1 MSTIFEIKQKL
12 IAQADRIAEMLL
24 PQGHKRGNHWIVG
37 NTRGE
42 AGQSL
47 SICLSGSKAGLWYDF
62 AEGIGGDILDLWCEV
77 KGISLSQALEEA
89 RAALNLT
96 RPKPFMVPHRSYHR
110 PPAPK
115 GNTPQ
120 NLVKNYLHKERCIP
134 LEIIKRYRIGEEG
147 EKIIFPF
154 YKPDGTLALV
164 KERLAQAGAKTKP
177 TAAQCEPILFGWQAL
192 YPTNHTATH
201 ASHSAP
207 ATANTATHASQ
218 PIPATAQAPT
228 HASQPTSTTANT
240 STHASQPIPAAANT
254 TTHASQPIPAT
265 DHTTTHA
272 SHPTPASQPTS
283 TTANTSTHA
292 SQPTSTT
299 ANTST
304 HASQPTP
311 AAAQAP
317 THASH
322 SAPAAATTSTH
333 ASQPIPA
340 AAQAPTHASHSAPAA
355 ANTTTHASH
364 PTSTTAN
371 TATHAPQPT
380 STTANTSTHASQPTS
395 TTANTST
402 HASQPTSTTATTSTH
417 ASHPTP
423 AAATTSTHASHPTPA
438 AANTATHASH
448 PTSTTATT
456 STHASQPT
464 STTANTSTHA
474 SQPAPATANTAT
486 HAPQPAPAAAHTTST
501 HASHSAPATDHTT
514 THAPQPTPAAAQAPT
529 HASQPIPAT
538 AQAPTHASHPAP
550 AAANTSTHASHP
562 APAAAN
568 TTTHAPQPAP
578 AAANTSTHASHPAP
592 AAANTTTHASHP
604 TPAAANTSTHASQPI
619 PATAQAPTH
628 APQPA
633 PAAAHTTSTH
643 ASHSAPATDHTTTHA
658 SHPTPATA
666 NTATHASQPTSTTA
680 NTTTHA
686 SHPTPA
692 TANTATHAS
701 QPTSTTANTTTHAS
715 QPTHAPHHSSSDHA
729 SFPTFSSTHRTIV
742 ITEGEIDALSLAA
755 YGYPAVSV
763 PFGGGKGGKHNWIEN
778 EFDHLEAFETIFLAT
793 DMDQPGEEA
802 AHEIASRLGRHR
814 CYRVRLPRKDA
825 NDCLTAGIDA
835 ATIKAAFSSAKSFAP
850 EGLRRAS
857 DYKDQVIGLFWPE
870 PEKHLGYTVPYPKLK
885 DKLHFRPAEL
895 TLWSGASGA
904 GKSQLLSDCIPHWI
918 AQNSRLCL
926 ASLEMKGEQS
936 LRRLTKQTG
945 GLEKPTK
952 ETIERILHFL
962 DNGLILYEHVGK
974 SSVDTLLD
982 VFDYCR
988 ARYGCDQFIIDSL
1001 MRLGIASDDYGGQE
1015 QAVYKMVD
1023 WAVLNSVHI
1032 HLVAHARKGGLD
1044 KDIPGTEDI
1053 KGASEIGANAFNIIT
1068 IWRNRSLE
1076 DKIFAASLAQEKADL
1091 AKRPG
1096 VIMNIAKQR
1105 SGDFEGKVGLWFDPQ
1120 TYRYRCS
1127 FEQPP
1132 PRRYL

>member
-12 IAQADRIAEMLL
+12 ISQADRIVEMLL
-24 PQGHKRGNHWIVG
+24 PQGHKRGNNWIVG

-62 AEGIGGDILDLWCEV
+62 AEGTGGDLLDLWCEV

-89 RAALNLT
+89 RATLNLT
-96 RPKPFMVPHRSYHR
+96 RPKPFMVPHRSYRR
-110 PPAPK
+110 PPVPK
-115 GNTPQ
+115 GQTPQ
-120 NLVKNYLHKERCIP
+120 NLVKNYLHKERHIP
-134 LEIIKRYRIGEEG
+134 LEVIKRYRIGENG

-164 KERLAQAGAKTKP
+164 KERLAQAGAKSKP
-177 TAAQCEPILFGWQAL
+177 TASQCEPILFGWQAL
-192 YPTNHTATH
+192 CPTQNTPSTNPT
-201 ASHSAP
+201 SA
-207 ATANTATHASQ
+207 HASQ
-218 PIPATAQAPT
+218 NTPSTHPASTQ
-228 HASQPTSTTANT
+228 ASQNTPSTHPASTQASRNTPSTNPT
-240 STHASQPIPAAANT
+240 STHASQNT
-254 TTHASQPIPAT
+254 ASA
-265 DHTTTHA
+265 H
-272 SHPTPASQPTS
+272 PASTH
-283 TTANTSTHA
+283 TA
-292 SQPTSTT
+292 Q
-299 ANTST
+299 
-304 HASQPTP
+304 
-311 AAAQAP
+311 QA
-317 THASH
+317 T
-322 SAPAAATTSTH
+322 
-333 ASQPIPA
+333 Q
-340 AAQAPTHASHSAPAA
+340 
-355 ANTTTHASH
+355 
-364 PTSTTAN
+364 
-371 TATHAPQPT
+371 HAP
-380 STTANTSTHASQPTS
+380 
-395 TTANTST
+395 
-402 HASQPTSTTATTSTH
+402 
-417 ASHPTP
+417 
-423 AAATTSTHASHPTPA
+423 
-438 AANTATHASH
+438 
-448 PTSTTATT
+448 
-456 STHASQPT
+456 
-464 STTANTSTHA
+464 
-474 SQPAPATANTAT
+474 
-486 HAPQPAPAAAHTTST
+486 
-501 HASHSAPATDHTT
+501 
-514 THAPQPTPAAAQAPT
+514 
-529 HASQPIPAT
+529 
-538 AQAPTHASHPAP
+538 
-550 AAANTSTHASHP
+550 
-562 APAAAN
+562 
-568 TTTHAPQPAP
+568 
-578 AAANTSTHASHPAP
+578 
-592 AAANTTTHASHP
+592 
-604 TPAAANTSTHASQPI
+604 
-619 PATAQAPTH
+619 
-628 APQPA
+628 
-633 PAAAHTTSTH
+633 
-643 ASHSAPATDHTTTHA
+643 
-658 SHPTPATA
+658 
-666 NTATHASQPTSTTA
+666 
-680 NTTTHA
+680 
-686 SHPTPA
+686 
-692 TANTATHAS
+692 
-701 QPTSTTANTTTHAS
+701 
-715 QPTHAPHHSSSDHA
+715 
-729 SFPTFSSTHRTIV
+729 FPTFSSTNRTIV

-763 PFGGGKGGKHNWIEN
+763 PFGGGSGGKHNWIEN
-778 EFDHLEAFETIFLAT
+778 EFDHLESFETIFLAT

-802 AHEIASRLGRHR
+802 ALEIASRLGRHR
-814 CYRVRLPRKDA
+814 CYRVRLPLKDA
-825 NDCLTAGIDA
+825 NDCLTAGIDK
-835 ATIKAAFSSAKSFAP
+835 ATIKAAFSSAQSFAP

-918 AQNSRLCL
+918 AQKSRLCL

-962 DNGLILYEHVGK
+962 DDGLILYEHVGK

-1001 MRLGIASDDYGGQE
+1001 MRLGIASDDYARQE

-1044 KDIPGTEDI
+1044 KDIPSTEDI

-1105 SGDFEGKVGLWFDPQ
+1105 SGDFEGKIGLWFDPQ

-1127 FEQPP
+1127 FEQTF

>member
-42 AGQSL
+42 PGQSL

-77 KGISLSQALEEA
+77 KGMNLSQALEEA
-89 RAALNLT
+89 RAVLNLT
-96 RPKPFMVPHRSYHR
+96 RPKPFMVPQRSYRR
-110 PPAPK
+110 PPVPQ
-115 GNTPQ
+115 GHPPQ
-120 NLVKNYLHKERCIP
+120 NRVKTYLHKERHIP

-154 YKPDGTLALV
+154 YKPNGTLALV

-192 YPTNHTATH
+192 YPTPHSATH
-201 ASHSAP
+201 TSAPTSTAHSATHSSQPTPTAHSATHSSQPAPTTHATTHTSEPTPTAHSAAHTSEPTPTTHAHTHTTEPAAPAHATTHLSAP
-207 ATANTATHASQ
+207 APTTHAH
-218 PIPATAQAPT
+218 T
-228 HASQPTSTTANT
+228 HTSAPTSTA
-240 STHASQPIPAAANT
+240 
-254 TTHASQPIPAT
+254 
-265 DHTTTHA
+265 HTTTHLSA
-272 SHPTPASQPTS
+272 PAPTAHAHTHTSAPTS
-283 TTANTSTHA
+283 TAHTTTHL
-292 SQPTSTT
+292 
-299 ANTST
+299 
-304 HASQPTP
+304 
-311 AAAQAP
+311 
-317 THASH
+317 
-322 SAPAAATTSTH
+322 SAPA
-333 ASQPIPA
+333 
-340 AAQAPTHASHSAPAA
+340 PTAD
-355 ANTTTHASH
+355 NTTHS
-364 PTSTTAN
+364 
-371 TATHAPQPT
+371 
-380 STTANTSTHASQPTS
+380 
-395 TTANTST
+395 
-402 HASQPTSTTATTSTH
+402 
-417 ASHPTP
+417 
-423 AAATTSTHASHPTPA
+423 
-438 AANTATHASH
+438 
-448 PTSTTATT
+448 
-456 STHASQPT
+456 
-464 STTANTSTHA
+464 
-474 SQPAPATANTAT
+474 SQPAPTAHSAA
-486 HAPQPAPAAAHTTST
+486 HSSQPAPTAHNTTHTSAPAPTAHATTHLSAPAPTPTAHNTTHSSQPAPTAHNTTHSSQPAPTAHSAAHTSEPT
-501 HASHSAPATDHTT
+501 PT
-514 THAPQPTPAAAQAPT
+514 THAHTHTTEPAAPAHATTHTSEPTP
-529 HASQPIPAT
+529 T
-538 AQAPTHASHPAP
+538 AHS
-550 AAANTSTHASHP
+550 
-562 APAAAN
+562 
-568 TTTHAPQPAP
+568 
-578 AAANTSTHASHPAP
+578 
-592 AAANTTTHASHP
+592 
-604 TPAAANTSTHASQPI
+604 
-619 PATAQAPTH
+619 
-628 APQPA
+628 
-633 PAAAHTTSTH
+633 AAHTSE
-643 ASHSAPATDHTTTHA
+643 PTD
-658 SHPTPATA
+658 PTL
-666 NTATHASQPTSTTA
+666 
-680 NTTTHA
+680 
-686 SHPTPA
+686 
-692 TANTATHAS
+692 
-701 QPTSTTANTTTHAS
+701 
-715 QPTHAPHHSSSDHA
+715 
-729 SFPTFSSTHRTIV
+729 FPTLSSTNRTLSSTNRTIV

-802 AHEIASRLGRHR
+802 AHEIANRLGRHR

-825 NDCLTAGIDA
+825 NECLTAGIDA
-835 ATIKAAFSSAKSFAP
+835 ATIKAAFTSAKSFAP

-962 DNGLILYEHVGK
+962 DDGLILYEHVGK

-1001 MRLGIASDDYGGQE
+1001 MRLGIASDDYAGQE

-1023 WAVLNSVHI
+1023 WAVLNTVHI

-1076 DKIFAASLAQEKADL
+1076 DKIFAASLAAEKADL
-1091 AKRPG
+1091 VKRPG

-1127 FEQPP
+1127 FEQSF

>member
-24 PQGHKRGNHWIVG
+24 PQGHKRGNHWSVG

-42 AGQSL
+42 PGQSL
-47 SICLSGSKAGLWYDF
+47 SVCLSGSKAGLWYDF
-62 AEGIGGDILDLWCEV
+62 AEGIGGDLLDLWCEV
-77 KGISLSQALEEA
+77 KGINLSQALEEA

-96 RPKPFMVPHRSYHR
+96 RPKPFMVPQRSYRR
-110 PPAPK
+110 PPVPK
-115 GNTPQ
+115 GRPPQ

-164 KERLAQAGAKTKP
+164 KERLTQAGAKTKP
-177 TAAQCEPILFGWQAL
+177 TTAQCEPILFGWQAL
-192 YPTNHTATH
+192 YPTPHTPTHTSAPTATI
-201 ASHSAP
+201 HS
-207 ATANTATHASQ
+207 
-218 PIPATAQAPT
+218 
-228 HASQPTSTTANT
+228 
-240 STHASQPIPAAANT
+240 
-254 TTHASQPIPAT
+254 TTHASERTAT
-265 DHTTTHA
+265 PHNATQMPQHA
-272 SHPTPASQPTS
+272 SIDPTL
-283 TTANTSTHA
+283 
-292 SQPTSTT
+292 
-299 ANTST
+299 
-304 HASQPTP
+304 
-311 AAAQAP
+311 
-317 THASH
+317 
-322 SAPAAATTSTH
+322 
-333 ASQPIPA
+333 
-340 AAQAPTHASHSAPAA
+340 
-355 ANTTTHASH
+355 
-364 PTSTTAN
+364 
-371 TATHAPQPT
+371 
-380 STTANTSTHASQPTS
+380 
-395 TTANTST
+395 
-402 HASQPTSTTATTSTH
+402 
-417 ASHPTP
+417 
-423 AAATTSTHASHPTPA
+423 
-438 AANTATHASH
+438 
-448 PTSTTATT
+448 
-456 STHASQPT
+456 
-464 STTANTSTHA
+464 
-474 SQPAPATANTAT
+474 
-486 HAPQPAPAAAHTTST
+486 
-501 HASHSAPATDHTT
+501 
-514 THAPQPTPAAAQAPT
+514 
-529 HASQPIPAT
+529 
-538 AQAPTHASHPAP
+538 
-550 AAANTSTHASHP
+550 
-562 APAAAN
+562 
-568 TTTHAPQPAP
+568 
-578 AAANTSTHASHPAP
+578 
-592 AAANTTTHASHP
+592 
-604 TPAAANTSTHASQPI
+604 
-619 PATAQAPTH
+619 
-628 APQPA
+628 
-633 PAAAHTTSTH
+633 
-643 ASHSAPATDHTTTHA
+643 
-658 SHPTPATA
+658 
-666 NTATHASQPTSTTA
+666 
-680 NTTTHA
+680 
-686 SHPTPA
+686 
-692 TANTATHAS
+692 
-701 QPTSTTANTTTHAS
+701 
-715 QPTHAPHHSSSDHA
+715 
-729 SFPTFSSTHRTIV
+729 FPTLSSTNRTIV

-802 AHEIASRLGRHR
+802 AREIASRLGRHR
-814 CYRVRLPRKDA
+814 CYRVCLPRKDA
-825 NDCLTAGIDA
+825 NECLTAGIDA
-835 ATIKAAFSSAKSFAP
+835 ATIASAFTSAKSFAP

-962 DNGLILYEHVGK
+962 DDGLILYEHVGK

-1001 MRLGIASDDYGGQE
+1001 MRLGIASDDYAGQE

-1023 WAVLNSVHI
+1023 WAVLNTVHI

-1076 DKIFAASLAQEKADL
+1076 DKIFATSLAQEKADL
-1091 AKRPG
+1091 VKRPG

-1127 FEQPP
+1127 FEQSS

>member
-12 IAQADRIAEMLL
+12 ISQADRIAEMLL
-24 PQGHKRGNHWIVG
+24 PQGHKRGNNWIVG

-62 AEGIGGDILDLWCEV
+62 AEGIGGDLLDLWCEV

-89 RAALNLT
+89 RATLNLT
-96 RPKPFMVPHRSYHR
+96 RPKPFMVPHRSYRR
-110 PPAPK
+110 PPVPT
-115 GNTPQ
+115 GCIPQ
-120 NLVKNYLHKERCIP
+120 NLVKNYLHKERHIP
-134 LEIIKRYRIGEEG
+134 LEVIKRYRIGEDG

-177 TAAQCEPILFGWQAL
+177 TASQCEPILFGWQAL
-192 YPTNHTATH
+192 CPTQNTPSTNHT
-201 ASHSAP
+201 SP
-207 ATANTATHASQ
+207 PASQ
-218 PIPATAQAPT
+218 NIPSTD
-228 HASQPTSTTANT
+228 HA
-240 STHASQPIPAAANT
+240 STHASQHVPFMEC
-254 TTHASQPIPAT
+254 
-265 DHTTTHA
+265 
-272 SHPTPASQPTS
+272 
-283 TTANTSTHA
+283 
-292 SQPTSTT
+292 
-299 ANTST
+299 
-304 HASQPTP
+304 
-311 AAAQAP
+311 AP
-317 THASH
+317 
-322 SAPAAATTSTH
+322 
-333 ASQPIPA
+333 
-340 AAQAPTHASHSAPAA
+340 
-355 ANTTTHASH
+355 
-364 PTSTTAN
+364 
-371 TATHAPQPT
+371 
-380 STTANTSTHASQPTS
+380 
-395 TTANTST
+395 
-402 HASQPTSTTATTSTH
+402 
-417 ASHPTP
+417 
-423 AAATTSTHASHPTPA
+423 
-438 AANTATHASH
+438 
-448 PTSTTATT
+448 
-456 STHASQPT
+456 
-464 STTANTSTHA
+464 
-474 SQPAPATANTAT
+474 
-486 HAPQPAPAAAHTTST
+486 
-501 HASHSAPATDHTT
+501 
-514 THAPQPTPAAAQAPT
+514 
-529 HASQPIPAT
+529 
-538 AQAPTHASHPAP
+538 
-550 AAANTSTHASHP
+550 
-562 APAAAN
+562 
-568 TTTHAPQPAP
+568 
-578 AAANTSTHASHPAP
+578 
-592 AAANTTTHASHP
+592 
-604 TPAAANTSTHASQPI
+604 
-619 PATAQAPTH
+619 
-628 APQPA
+628 
-633 PAAAHTTSTH
+633 
-643 ASHSAPATDHTTTHA
+643 
-658 SHPTPATA
+658 
-666 NTATHASQPTSTTA
+666 
-680 NTTTHA
+680 
-686 SHPTPA
+686 
-692 TANTATHAS
+692 
-701 QPTSTTANTTTHAS
+701 
-715 QPTHAPHHSSSDHA
+715 
-729 SFPTFSSTHRTIV
+729 FPTLSSKNRTIV

-763 PFGGGKGGKHNWIEN
+763 PFGGGRGGKHNWIEN
-778 EFDHLEAFETIFLAT
+778 EFDHLESFETIFLAT

-802 AHEIASRLGRHR
+802 AFEIASRLGRHR
-814 CYRVRLPRKDA
+814 CYRVHLPRKDA
-825 NDCLTAGIDA
+825 NDCLTAGIDR
-835 ATIKAAFSSAKSFAP
+835 ATIKAAFSSAQSFAP

-857 DYKDQVIGLFWPE
+857 DYKDQVIGIFWPE

-918 AQNSRLCL
+918 AQKSRLCL

-945 GLEKPTK
+945 GLEQPTK

-962 DNGLILYEHVGK
+962 DDGLILYEHVGK

-1001 MRLGIASDDYGGQE
+1001 MRLGIASDDYAKQE

-1044 KDIPGTEDI
+1044 KDIPSTEDI

-1127 FEQPP
+1127 FEQSF

>member
-42 AGQSL
+42 PGQSL

-77 KGISLSQALEEA
+77 KGMNLSQALEEA
-89 RAALNLT
+89 RAVLNLT
-96 RPKPFMVPHRSYHR
+96 RPKPFMVPQRSYRR
-110 PPAPK
+110 PPVPQ
-115 GNTPQ
+115 GHPPQ
-120 NLVKNYLHKERCIP
+120 NRVKTYLHKERHIP

-154 YKPDGTLALV
+154 YKPNGTLALV

-192 YPTNHTATH
+192 YPTPHSATH
-201 ASHSAP
+201 TSAPTSTAHSA
-207 ATANTATHASQ
+207 THS
-218 PIPATAQAPT
+218 
-228 HASQPTSTTANT
+228 SQPTPTAH
-240 STHASQPIPAAANT
+240 SATHSSQPAP
-254 TTHASQPIPAT
+254 TTHSATHLSAPISTA
-265 DHTTTHA
+265 HTTTH
-272 SHPTPASQPTS
+272 S
-283 TTANTSTHA
+283 
-292 SQPTSTT
+292 
-299 ANTST
+299 
-304 HASQPTP
+304 
-311 AAAQAP
+311 
-317 THASH
+317 
-322 SAPAAATTSTH
+322 
-333 ASQPIPA
+333 
-340 AAQAPTHASHSAPAA
+340 
-355 ANTTTHASH
+355 
-364 PTSTTAN
+364 
-371 TATHAPQPT
+371 
-380 STTANTSTHASQPTS
+380 
-395 TTANTST
+395 
-402 HASQPTSTTATTSTH
+402 
-417 ASHPTP
+417 
-423 AAATTSTHASHPTPA
+423 
-438 AANTATHASH
+438 
-448 PTSTTATT
+448 
-456 STHASQPT
+456 
-464 STTANTSTHA
+464 
-474 SQPAPATANTAT
+474 SQPAPTA
-486 HAPQPAPAAAHTTST
+486 
-501 HASHSAPATDHTT
+501 HTT
-514 THAPQPTPAAAQAPT
+514 THTSEPAPTAHATTHTSAPAPTAHNTTHSSQPAPTAHNTTHSSQPAPTPHATTHSSQPAPT
-529 HASQPIPAT
+529 AHSAAHTSE
-538 AQAPTHASHPAP
+538 PTP
-550 AAANTSTHASHP
+550 
-562 APAAAN
+562 
-568 TTTHAPQPAP
+568 TTHAHTHTTEPAAP
-578 AAANTSTHASHPAP
+578 AHA
-592 AAANTTTHASHP
+592 TTHTSEP
-604 TPAAANTSTHASQPI
+604 TP
-619 PATAQAPTH
+619 TAH
-628 APQPA
+628 S
-633 PAAAHTTSTH
+633 AAHTSE
-643 ASHSAPATDHTTTHA
+643 PTD
-658 SHPTPATA
+658 PTL
-666 NTATHASQPTSTTA
+666 
-680 NTTTHA
+680 
-686 SHPTPA
+686 
-692 TANTATHAS
+692 
-701 QPTSTTANTTTHAS
+701 
-715 QPTHAPHHSSSDHA
+715 
-729 SFPTFSSTHRTIV
+729 FPTLSSTNRTLSSTNRTIV

-802 AHEIASRLGRHR
+802 AHEIANRLGRHR

-825 NDCLTAGIDA
+825 NECLTAGIDA
-835 ATIKAAFSSAKSFAP
+835 ATIKAAFTSAKSFAP

-962 DNGLILYEHVGK
+962 DDGLILYEHVGK

-1001 MRLGIASDDYGGQE
+1001 MRLGIASDDYAGQE

-1023 WAVLNSVHI
+1023 WAVLNTVHI

-1076 DKIFAASLAQEKADL
+1076 DKIFAASLAAEKADL
-1091 AKRPG
+1091 VKRPG

-1127 FEQPP
+1127 FEQSF

>member
-42 AGQSL
+42 PGQSL

-77 KGISLSQALEEA
+77 KGMSLSQALEEA
-89 RAALNLT
+89 RAVLNLT
-96 RPKPFMVPHRSYHR
+96 RPKPFMVPQRSYRR
-110 PPAPK
+110 PPVPQ
-115 GNTPQ
+115 GHPPQ
-120 NLVKNYLHKERCIP
+120 NRVKNYLHKERHIP

-154 YKPDGTLALV
+154 YKPNGTLALV

-192 YPTNHTATH
+192 YPTDHTHTSAPTPTAHATTH
-201 ASHSAP
+201 SSQPTPTAHNTTHLSAP
-207 ATANTATHASQ
+207 APTAHAT
-218 PIPATAQAPT
+218 T
-228 HASQPTSTTANT
+228 HSSQPTPTAHNTTHLSAPAPTAHSTTHTSAPAPTAHSATHTSQPAPTAHATTHTSQPTPTAHATTHTSAPT
-240 STHASQPIPAAANT
+240 STA
-254 TTHASQPIPAT
+254 
-265 DHTTTHA
+265 HTTTH
-272 SHPTPASQPTS
+272 T
-283 TTANTSTHA
+283 
-292 SQPTSTT
+292 
-299 ANTST
+299 
-304 HASQPTP
+304 SQPTP
-311 AAAQAP
+311 TAHAP
-317 THASH
+317 TH
-322 SAPAAATTSTH
+322 T
-333 ASQPIPA
+333 
-340 AAQAPTHASHSAPAA
+340 
-355 ANTTTHASH
+355 
-364 PTSTTAN
+364 
-371 TATHAPQPT
+371 
-380 STTANTSTHASQPTS
+380 
-395 TTANTST
+395 
-402 HASQPTSTTATTSTH
+402 
-417 ASHPTP
+417 
-423 AAATTSTHASHPTPA
+423 
-438 AANTATHASH
+438 
-448 PTSTTATT
+448 
-456 STHASQPT
+456 
-464 STTANTSTHA
+464 
-474 SQPAPATANTAT
+474 SQPAPTAHATTQTSAPAPTAHNTT
-486 HAPQPAPAAAHTTST
+486 HTSAPAPTAHNTTHTSAPAPTAHNTTHTSAPAPTAHNTTHSSQPAPTAHATTHT
-501 HASHSAPATDHTT
+501 SAPAPTAHNT
-514 THAPQPTPAAAQAPT
+514 THTSAPAPTAHAPT
-529 HASQPIPAT
+529 H
-538 AQAPTHASHPAP
+538 
-550 AAANTSTHASHP
+550 TS
-562 APAAAN
+562 
-568 TTTHAPQPAP
+568 QPAP
-578 AAANTSTHASHPAP
+578 TAHSATHPSAPTPTTHSATHPSEPTPTAHATTQMPQHAS
-592 AAANTTTHASHP
+592 TDP
-604 TPAAANTSTHASQPI
+604 TL
-619 PATAQAPTH
+619 
-628 APQPA
+628 
-633 PAAAHTTSTH
+633 
-643 ASHSAPATDHTTTHA
+643 
-658 SHPTPATA
+658 
-666 NTATHASQPTSTTA
+666 
-680 NTTTHA
+680 
-686 SHPTPA
+686 
-692 TANTATHAS
+692 
-701 QPTSTTANTTTHAS
+701 
-715 QPTHAPHHSSSDHA
+715 
-729 SFPTFSSTHRTIV
+729 FPTLSSTNRTLSSTNRTIV

-802 AHEIASRLGRHR
+802 AREIANRLGRHR

-825 NDCLTAGIDA
+825 NECLTAGIDA
-835 ATIKAAFSSAKSFAP
+835 ATIKAAFTSAKSFAP

-962 DNGLILYEHVGK
+962 DDGLILYEHVGK

-1001 MRLGIASDDYGGQE
+1001 MRLGIASDDYAGQE

-1023 WAVLNSVHI
+1023 WAVLNTVHI

-1076 DKIFAASLAQEKADL
+1076 DKIFAASLAAEKADL
-1091 AKRPG
+1091 VKRPG

-1127 FEQPP
+1127 FEQSS

>member
-24 PQGHKRGNHWIVG
+24 PQGYKRGNHWIVG

-42 AGQSL
+42 PGQSL
-47 SICLSGSKAGLWYDF
+47 SICLNGTKAGLWYDF

-77 KGISLSQALEEA
+77 KGINLSQALEEA

-96 RPKPFMVPHRSYHR
+96 RPKPFMVAQRSYRR
-110 PPAPK
+110 PPVPK
-115 GNTPQ
+115 GHPPKNR
-120 NLVKNYLHKERCIP
+120 VKTYLHKERHIP
-134 LEIIKRYRIGEEG
+134 LEVIKRYRIGEEG

-177 TAAQCEPILFGWQAL
+177 TTAQCEPILFGWQAL
-192 YPTNHTATH
+192 YPTNHPH
-201 ASHSAP
+201 
-207 ATANTATHASQ
+207 
-218 PIPATAQAPT
+218 
-228 HASQPTSTTANT
+228 TSN
-240 STHASQPIPAAANT
+240 PAAST
-254 TTHASQPIPAT
+254 
-265 DHTTTHA
+265 HTTTHTPN
-272 SHPTPASQPTS
+272 PTPT
-283 TTANTSTHA
+283 
-292 SQPTSTT
+292 
-299 ANTST
+299 
-304 HASQPTP
+304 
-311 AAAQAP
+311 
-317 THASH
+317 
-322 SAPAAATTSTH
+322 
-333 ASQPIPA
+333 
-340 AAQAPTHASHSAPAA
+340 
-355 ANTTTHASH
+355 
-364 PTSTTAN
+364 
-371 TATHAPQPT
+371 
-380 STTANTSTHASQPTS
+380 
-395 TTANTST
+395 
-402 HASQPTSTTATTSTH
+402 
-417 ASHPTP
+417 
-423 AAATTSTHASHPTPA
+423 
-438 AANTATHASH
+438 
-448 PTSTTATT
+448 
-456 STHASQPT
+456 
-464 STTANTSTHA
+464 
-474 SQPAPATANTAT
+474 
-486 HAPQPAPAAAHTTST
+486 AHTTPHTPKPTAST
-501 HASHSAPATDHTT
+501 HTAPHT
-514 THAPQPTPAAAQAPT
+514 PNPAA
-529 HASQPIPAT
+529 S
-538 AQAPTHASHPAP
+538 
-550 AAANTSTHASHP
+550 
-562 APAAAN
+562 
-568 TTTHAPQPAP
+568 
-578 AAANTSTHASHPAP
+578 
-592 AAANTTTHASHP
+592 
-604 TPAAANTSTHASQPI
+604 
-619 PATAQAPTH
+619 
-628 APQPA
+628 
-633 PAAAHTTSTH
+633 AHTTPQIPQH
-643 ASHSAPATDHTTTHA
+643 ADPAL
-658 SHPTPATA
+658 
-666 NTATHASQPTSTTA
+666 
-680 NTTTHA
+680 
-686 SHPTPA
+686 
-692 TANTATHAS
+692 
-701 QPTSTTANTTTHAS
+701 
-715 QPTHAPHHSSSDHA
+715 
-729 SFPTFSSTHRTIV
+729 FPMLSSTNRTIV

-825 NDCLTAGIDA
+825 NECLTAGIDA
-835 ATIKAAFSSAKSFAP
+835 DTIKAAFTCAKSFAP
-850 EGLRRAS
+850 EGLRRAL

-870 PEKHLGYTVPYPKLK
+870 PEKHLGYTVPYPKLEG
-885 DKLHFRPAEL
+885 KLHFRPAEL

-962 DNGLILYEHVGK
+962 DDGLILYEHVGK

-1001 MRLGIASDDYGGQE
+1001 MRLGIVCDDYAGQE

-1023 WAVLNSVHI
+1023 WAILNNVHI

-1091 AKRPG
+1091 TKRPG

-1127 FEQPP
+1127 FEQSF